1 MIANGNKS
9 YLSYLNKLVNE
20 YSNTYHCSIGKNVL
34 MIIILLWIKPLNQV
48 TKHLNLKL
56 VIESGLKYK
65 NILTKVTPKIVQEKH
80 LLIILC

>member
-48 TKHLNLKL
+48 T
-56 VIESGLKYK
+56 
-65 NILTKVTPKIVQEKH
+65 
-80 LLIILC
+80 